1 MKSLIC
7 DYKTMGNSALMC
19 PSEHQPCVEGDS
31 SSTVGPPAGAPAGP
45 SPRAFLLVL
54 HRQTR
59 TPQGYHNFLWRFSSG
74 VCGKV
79 LKGELFTCTTEPFEL
94 SVGAWPGEESAGGC
108 ATFPDV
114 VFY

>member
-1 MKSLIC
+1 MTEDVMWRWNVKSLIC

-54 HRQTR
+54 QADAAATIS
-59 TPQGYHNFLWRFSSG
+59 Y
-74 VCGKV
+74 
-79 LKGELFTCTTEPFEL
+79 
-94 SVGAWPGEESAGGC
+94 GG
-108 ATFPDV
+108 FPLEFV
-114 VFY
+114 ERC

>member
-19 PSEHQPCVEGDS
+19 PSEHQPCIEGDS

-54 HRQTR
+54 HRQTLL
-59 TPQGYHNFLWRFSSG
+59 PQFPMEVFLWS
-74 VCGKV
+74 
-79 LKGELFTCTTEPFEL
+79 LWKGAKRRAFHLHN
-94 SVGAWPGEESAGGC
+94 
-108 ATFPDV
+108 
-114 VFY
+114 